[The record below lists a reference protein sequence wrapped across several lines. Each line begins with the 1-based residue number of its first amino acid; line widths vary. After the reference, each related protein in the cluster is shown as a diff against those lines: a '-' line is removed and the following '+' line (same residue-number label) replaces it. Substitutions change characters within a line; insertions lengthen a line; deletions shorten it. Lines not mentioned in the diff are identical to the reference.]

1 MRILRYPAAL
11 AVVIGLVAL
20 TAWLLSWSF
29 GKALTLA
36 PVIVIGGAA
45 AVGLVLFWGKV
56 AWVQLR
62 ESRHPR
68 RVLAYWAIGLALLVV
83 LTVLGV
89 KLPREGG

>member
-1 MRILRYPAAL
+1 VRALRYLVAL

-20 TAWLLSWSF
+20 TAWLMSWPL
-29 GKALTLA
+29 GKAVTLA
-36 PVIVIGGAA
+36 PVIVVGGAA
-45 AVGLVLFWGKV
+45 IVGLTLLWVKV
-56 AWVQLR
+56 AFEQLQ

-68 RVLAYWAIGLALLVV
+68 RVLAYWLIGIAILVV